1 MKQYRYYFSAYAIV
15 PVIFAG
21 IAILSSIISV
31 RVVEYYQ
38 RIDAGYQWPLFYFIG
53 IMVLLAVIC
62 SILVVRILLK
72 PMEGFV
78 QSASQLPVLSDGGQN
93 RPARGRV
100 DALEQ
105 YAKLFER
112 VTTLLS
118 TVDIRQLFPGIIG
131 ESRAIRTVL
140 SQVVKVAPTESTVL
154 IVGESGSGKELIAT
168 SIHQHS
174 HRKDK
179 PIVSLNCAA
188 IPEGLLESEL
198 FGHEKGA
205 FTGATSSKKGKFE
218 QAHGGTL
225 FLDEIGDM
233 PLSTQAKVLRVLQER
248 EFTRVGGASSIKVDV
263 RFIAA
268 TNKNLQEM
276 TEQGDFREDLY
287 YRLNVVSLYLPPL
300 RERSEDIP
308 LLVNY
313 FLKKNHK
320 DVRMSPAALHTL
332 MGYDW
337 PGNIREL
344 QNVIER
350 ASVMSDGIIETAHLP
365 IEIGETAHLRG
376 ILPADGNE
384 AGNASESC
392 ERMSIDDQMREM
404 EKSMIEEA
412 LRRTDG
418 VQVRAAELLGI
429 NQRSLWHRIKKY
441 EIDVTAF
448 KSSRFDD

>member
-1 MKQYRYYFSAYAIV
+1 MKQFRYYFSAYAIV

-38 RIDAGYQWPLFYFIG
+38 RINAGYDRPLFYFIA
-53 IMVLLAVIC
+53 IMVILAVIC

-72 PMEGFV
+72 PMEGFMEN
-78 QSASQLPVLSDGGQN
+78 ARQLPVLSSEGQEK
-93 RPARGRV
+93 PARGRV

-105 YAKLFER
+105 YARLFER

-118 TVDIRQLFPGIIG
+118 TVDVRQLFPDIIG

-154 IVGESGSGKELIAT
+154 IIGESGTGKEMIAT

-174 HRKDK
+174 NRKDK

-205 FTGATSSKKGKFE
+205 FTGATSSKKGRFE
-218 QAHGGTL
+218 QANGGTL

-248 EFTRVGGASSIKVDV
+248 EFTRVGGARSIQVDV

-276 TEQGDFREDLY
+276 TERADFREDLY
-287 YRLNVVSLYLPPL
+287 YRLNVFSLFLPPL

-308 LLVNY
+308 LLVNH
-313 FLKKNHK
+313 FLQKNPR
-320 DVRMSPAALHTL
+320 DVRISPAALHAL

-344 QNVIER
+344 QNMIER
-350 ASVMSDGIIETAHLP
+350 ASVMSDGMIETAHLP
-365 IEIGETAHLRG
+365 LEMGEVPQMRG
-376 ILPADGNE
+376 ILPASDRLSDNSFE
-384 AGNASESC
+384 QS
-392 ERMSIDDQMREM
+392 ERMSIDDQMRDIER
-404 EKSMIEEA
+404 SLIEEA
-412 LRRTDG
+412 LRRTEG

-441 EIDVTAF
+441 EIDVNSF
-448 KSSRFDD
+448 KSTRFGD